1 MMKKT
6 AILSITTIALMSTAA
21 VFLYPTFLPVKTDEL
36 NSNKKIE
43 QNASSLKATSQQDTE
58 IDNASAKDMMEY
70 FVSGNNEL
78 TLEDIRDNVAKHHN
92 QSQSAVVDEAL
103 FAKYLEYKSALT
115 SLDVRFDTTS
125 ISAEDLQALNQAL
138 LDLQDQFFSQSE
150 ISILFTHDN
159 RMREIALEKLLLKQE
174 GLGEQDYQ
182 QRMDALMSEQPDYVQ
197 TSHQNQVL
205 LQQLSSSKDLDEQGK
220 YLKRSEL
227 VDEEA
232 TQRLEALDKQRA
244 AFEGSLEVYFAER
257 NDVLNDSILSET
269 EQQEIIAQLRTEH
282 FLPEQ
287 LRRVEA
293 IERIRAAESSQ

>member
-1 MMKKT
+1 MKKT
-6 AILSITTIALMSTAA
+6 VILSITTIALMSTAA

-36 NSNKKIE
+36 NSNIKRE
-43 QNASSLKATSQQDTE
+43 QSASSLKATSQQDTE

-70 FVSGNNEL
+70 FVSGNTDL
-78 TLEDIRDNVAKHHN
+78 TLEDIRDNVAKHHD

-115 SLDVRFDTTS
+115 SLDVQFDTTS

-138 LDLQDQFFSQSE
+138 LDLQAQFFSQSE

-205 LQQLSSSKDLDEQGK
+205 LQQLSSSEGLDQQDK
-220 YLKRSEL
+220 YLQRNEL
-227 VDEEA
+227 VGEEA
-232 TQRLEALDKQRA
+232 VQRLEALDQQRSD
-244 AFEGSLEVYFAER
+244 FEGALEIYFVER
-257 NDVLNDSILSET
+257 NDILNDSALSEI
-269 EQQEIIAQLRTEH
+269 EQKETIAQLREAH
-282 FLPEQ
+282 FQPQQ

-293 IERIRAAESSQ
+293 IERIRAAELGQ